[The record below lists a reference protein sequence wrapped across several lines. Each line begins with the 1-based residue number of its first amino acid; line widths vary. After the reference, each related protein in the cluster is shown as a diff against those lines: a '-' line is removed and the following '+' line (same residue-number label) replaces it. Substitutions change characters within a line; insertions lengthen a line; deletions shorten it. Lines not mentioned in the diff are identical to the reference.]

1 MSSILRYNGCMSK
14 STTRYGGYRRE
25 YSAELRASMAKC
37 SNSSG
42 HRRHH
47 LGVALATLLVVLA
60 SVSAVGVVYLNRYEP
75 EATAKAAPSAKLL
88 TTTDKSVDAKTTTII
103 PYNTTI
109 GFVGDSLTFGC
120 CTDSTPA
127 PEIEMDNLGDN
138 YRAINRGVN
147 GSTTRDWL
155 NNLLEPALAEFRD
168 NNVEVVQV
176 MLGTNDVAANIPTD
190 EIVDNLRAITDKL
203 LENGAKVVIVNK
215 VPYSLKHNDLAIRR
229 LNVALDELPN
239 GAGVYL
245 GDDQSYDYFRQH
257 QDQLEDGLHMNQEGY
272 EALADLWIAAFK
284 RILVET
290 PQVGHSLTTTNY
302 QIGSGAEFVYSVN
315 KSAKWFVAGM
325 GQQSGVLIDDQLV
338 DANQYDV
345 TRADD
350 QISIKLH
357 TDYLDSLSTTEHSI
371 AVRYIDGTSFATS
384 FTVTKSAE

>member
-1 MSSILRYNGCMSK
+1 MSK
-14 STTRYGGYRRE
+14 STTKSGGYRRE

-37 SNSSG
+37 SNSN
-42 HRRHH
+42 HRGRRH
-47 LGVALATLLVVLA
+47 LGVVAVTLAAVLVVA
-60 SVSAVGVVYLNRYEP
+60 GVGGLIYLNQYEP
-75 EATAKAAPSAKLL
+75 EATAKATPTVKLATSANESDASTKS
-88 TTTDKSVDAKTTTII
+88 TTLI

-127 PEIEMDNLGDN
+127 PEIEVDNLGDN
-138 YRAINRGVN
+138 YQAINRGVN

-168 NNVEVVQV
+168 NNVEIVQL
-176 MLGTNDVAANIPTD
+176 MLGTNDVAANIPTG
-190 EIVDNLRAITDKL
+190 EIVDNLRTIANKL
-203 LENGAKVVIVNK
+203 LDNGVKVVIVNK
-215 VPYSLKHNDLAIRR
+215 IPYSLKHNDLAIRQ
-229 LNVALDELPN
+229 LNVALDELPD
-239 GAGVYL
+239 GEGIYL

-272 EALADLWIAAFK
+272 EALADLWAAAFK

-302 QIGSGAEFVYSVN
+302 QIGSGAELVYTVN

-325 GQQSGVLIDDQLV
+325 GQQSGVLVDGQMI

-345 TRADD
+345 VGAGD
-350 QISIKLH
+350 QIAIKLH
-357 TDYLDSLSTTEHSI
+357 SDYLNGLSATKYSI
-371 AVRYIDGTSFATS
+371 TIRCIDGTDFTAE
-384 FTVTKSAE
+384 FTVTESDE

>member
-1 MSSILRYNGCMSK
+1 MDSMNK
-14 STTRYGGYRRE
+14 STTKSGGYRRE
-25 YSAELRASMAKC
+25 YSVELRASMAKC
-37 SNSSG
+37 SNSAHRS
-42 HRRHH
+42 RRH
-47 LGVALATLLVVLA
+47 LSIAMVTLAVVLA
-60 SVSAVGVVYLNRYEP
+60 MTGVGGVIYLNQYEP
-75 EATAKAAPSAKLL
+75 EATAKATPSVKLATSTSEADVTTSL
-88 TTTDKSVDAKTTTII
+88 TTLI
-103 PYNTTI
+103 PYSTTI

-127 PEIEMDNLGDN
+127 PELEMDNLGDN

-176 MLGTNDVAANIPTD
+176 MLGTNDVAANMPTD

-203 LENGAKVVIVNK
+203 LDNGAKVVIVNK

-272 EALADLWIAAFK
+272 EALADLWTAAFK

-357 TDYLDSLSTTEHSI
+357 TDYLDSLSATEHSI
-371 AVRYIDGTSFATS
+371 AVRCIDGTSFATS
-384 FTVTKSAE
+384 FTVTESAE

>member
-1 MSSILRYNGCMSK
+1 MAGV
-14 STTRYGGYRRE
+14 GG
-25 YSAELRASMAKC
+25 MA
-37 SNSSG
+37 
-42 HRRHH
+42 
-47 LGVALATLLVVLA
+47 
-60 SVSAVGVVYLNRYEP
+60 YLNQYEP
-75 EATAKAAPSAKLL
+75 EATAKATPTVKMTTPANESDAPTKS
-88 TTTDKSVDAKTTTII
+88 TTLI
-103 PYNTTI
+103 PYSTTI

-120 CTDSTPA
+120 CTNSTPA

-272 EALADLWIAAFK
+272 EALADLWTAAFK

-357 TDYLDSLSTTEHSI
+357 TDYLDSLSVTEHSI
-371 AVRYIDGTSFATS
+371 AVRCIDGTSFATS
-384 FTVTKSAE
+384 FTVTESAE

>member
-1 MSSILRYNGCMSK
+1 MDSMNK
-14 STTRYGGYRRE
+14 STTKSGGYRRE

-37 SNSSG
+37 SNSAHRS
-42 HRRHH
+42 RRH
-47 LGVALATLLVVLA
+47 LSIAMVTLAVVLA
-60 SVSAVGVVYLNRYEP
+60 MTGVGGVIYLNQYEP
-75 EATAKAAPSAKLL
+75 EVTAKATPSVKL
-88 TTTDKSVDAKTTTII
+88 TTSTSEADVTTSLTTLI
-103 PYNTTI
+103 PYSTTI

-127 PEIEMDNLGDN
+127 PELEMDNLGDN

-147 GSTTRDWL
+147 GSTTR
-155 NNLLEPALAEFRD
+155 A
-168 NNVEVVQV
+168 
-176 MLGTNDVAANIPTD
+176 TD

-203 LENGAKVVIVNK
+203 LDNGAKVVIVNK

-272 EALADLWIAAFK
+272 EALADLWTAAFK

-325 GQQSGVLIDDQLV
+325 GQQSGVVIDDQLV

-357 TDYLDSLSTTEHSI
+357 TDYLDSLSATEHSI
-371 AVRYIDGTSFATS
+371 AVRCIDGTSFAAS

>member
-1 MSSILRYNGCMSK
+1 MDSMNK
-14 STTRYGGYRRE
+14 STTKSDGYRRE

-37 SNSSG
+37 SNSAHRS
-42 HRRHH
+42 RRH
-47 LGVALATLLVVLA
+47 LGIAMVTLAAVLA
-60 SVSAVGVVYLNRYEP
+60 MTGVGGVIYLNQYEP
-75 EATAKAAPSAKLL
+75 EATAKATPSVKL
-88 TTTDKSVDAKTTTII
+88 TTSTSEADVTTRSATLI

-155 NNLLEPALAEFRD
+155 NSLLEPALAEFRD

-190 EIVDNLRAITDKL
+190 EIVDNLREITDKL
-203 LENGAKVVIVNK
+203 LDNGAKVVIVNK

-272 EALADLWIAAFK
+272 EALADLWTAAFK

-357 TDYLDSLSTTEHSI
+357 TDYLDSLSATEHSI
-371 AVRYIDGTSFATS
+371 AVRCIDGTSFATS
-384 FTVTKSAE
+384 FTVTESAE

>member
-1 MSSILRYNGCMSK
+1 MSK
-14 STTRYGGYRRE
+14 STTKSGGYRRE

-37 SNSSG
+37 SNSS
-42 HRRHH
+42 RRGRRH
-47 LGVALATLLVVLA
+47 LGVVAVTLAAVLVVA
-60 SVSAVGVVYLNRYEP
+60 GVGGLIYLNQYEP
-75 EATAKAAPSAKLL
+75 EATAKATPTVKLATSANESDAPTKF
-88 TTTDKSVDAKTTTII
+88 TTLI

-239 GAGVYL
+239 GAGAYL

-272 EALADLWIAAFK
+272 EALADLWTAAFK

-357 TDYLDSLSTTEHSI
+357 TDYLDSLSATEHSI
-371 AVRYIDGTSFATS
+371 AVRCIDGTSFATS
-384 FTVTKSAE
+384 FTVTESAE

>member
-1 MSSILRYNGCMSK
+1 MDSMNK
-14 STTRYGGYRRE
+14 STTKSGGYRRE

-37 SNSSG
+37 SNSAHRS
-42 HRRHH
+42 RRH
-47 LGVALATLLVVLA
+47 LGIAMVALAVVLA
-60 SVSAVGVVYLNRYEP
+60 MTGVGGVIYLNQYEP
-75 EATAKAAPSAKLL
+75 EATAKATPSTKLTASTSEANA
-88 TTTDKSVDAKTTTII
+88 TTRPTTLI
-103 PYNTTI
+103 PYSTTI

-155 NNLLEPALAEFRD
+155 NSLLEQALAEFRD

-272 EALADLWIAAFK
+272 EALADLWTAAFK

-325 GQQSGVLIDDQLV
+325 GQQSGVLIDDKLV

-357 TDYLDSLSTTEHSI
+357 TDYLDGLSATEHSI
-371 AVRYIDGTSFATS
+371 AVRCIDGTSFATS
-384 FTVTKSAE
+384 FTVTESAE